1 MMLNSNIAISE
12 TGLVFN
18 PATGE
23 SFTVNNIGHEILKLV
38 KESKS
43 REEICKIILDTY
55 EMNKDIIEVDINEF
69 LNNLV
74 RNQIISAD
82 K

>member
-1 MMLNSNIAISE
+1 MLNSNIAISE

-18 PATGE
+18 PATGD
-23 SFTVNNIGHEILKLV
+23 SFTVNHIGLEILKLV
-38 KESKS
+38 KENKSK
-43 REEICKIILDTY
+43 EEICRIILSVY
-55 EMNKDIIEVDINEF
+55 ETDKDIVEIDINEF
-69 LNNLV
+69 LYSLV

>member
-1 MMLNSNIAISE
+1 MLNSNIAISE

-18 PATGE
+18 PATGD
-23 SFTVNNIGHEILKLV
+23 SFAVNHIGLEILKLV
-38 KESKS
+38 KENKSK
-43 REEICKIILDTY
+43 EEICRIILSAY
-55 EMNKDIIEVDINEF
+55 ETDKDIIEIDINEF
-69 LNNLV
+69 LHSLV